1 MCCIGTQSCQ
11 VTTVCRSNY
20 ETVRDHGFTME
31 SAKFGRGVFKPHN
44 VVRSVKEA
52 TVHGPFDY
60 ILVTLKALPDVYD
73 IAEII
78 APAVIPKET
87 AIVLIQNGLGV
98 EAPIVQRFPENP
110 LISIV
115 AYIATLQDKPGYTRH
130 LGGER
135 LRLGI
140 LDPSAEPAAKMFM
153 DRLRH
158 GNVNVEY
165 VDEIEHTRWE
175 KVFWN
180 GGFGPV
186 CAILRL
192 NTSEVTRNAKARGMV
207 KKLMVELMTAAEAA
221 TGIPYEPEYR
231 SEVLIENTA
240 QGHDNYKPSMQLDL
254 ERGNPVEVEVILGT
268 ALRSATKNGLAV
280 PTIQLMYDLCRAM
293 NIHFV
298 NK

>member
-1 MCCIGTQSCQ
+1 MNKAVRILTVGTGAVGSVYSWGLAQSCQ

-31 SAKFGRGVFKPHN
+31 SAKFGRSVFKPHN
-44 VVRSVKEA
+44 GMSITGTQTTFAYNPTVVRSVKEA

-73 IAEII
+73 ITEII
-78 APAVIPKET
+78 APAMTPKET

-130 LGGER
+130 LGGEK

-158 GNVNVEY
+158 GNMNVGY
-165 VDEIEHTRWE
+165 V
-175 KVFWN
+175 
-180 GGFGPV
+180 GGRVSG
-186 CAILRL
+186 
-192 NTSEVTRNAKARGMV
+192 
-207 KKLMVELMTAAEAA
+207 
-221 TGIPYEPEYR
+221 EP
-231 SEVLIENTA
+231 
-240 QGHDNYKPSMQLDL
+240 
-254 ERGNPVEVEVILGT
+254 
-268 ALRSATKNGLAV
+268 
-280 PTIQLMYDLCRAM
+280 
-293 NIHFV
+293 
-298 NK
+298 